1 MSSPLATVALTVH
14 CAPLLSRLPYFFYLM
29 SAYLSGDFRGLGGA
43 VGLGG
48 TEGLGTGGLG
58 RKGVGRSISSGF
70 KRAGFGCALDCG
82 GEICCIC
89 RSNISRFSLSAYT
102 LLLFNEFSSAINF
115 LLL

>member
-1 MSSPLATVALTVH
+1 
-14 CAPLLSRLPYFFYLM
+14 M

-58 RKGVGRSISSGF
+58 AIGLGRKGVGPSISSGF
-70 KRAGFGCALDCG
+70 KRAGFGYGLDCG

-89 RSNISRFSLSAYT
+89 SA
-102 LLLFNEFSSAINF
+102 LV
-115 LLL
+115 

>member
-1 MSSPLATVALTVH
+1 MSSPLAMVALTVH
-14 CAPLLSRLPYFFYLM
+14 CAPPLSRLPYFSYLM
-29 SAYLSGDFRGLGGA
+29 PAYLSGDFRELSGT

-58 RKGVGRSISSGF
+58 RKGVGRSIFSGF
-70 KRAGFGCALDCG
+70 KQAGLGCGLDCR